1 MMAVAAALVLFVVG
15 VPPGATPVVLTGT
28 CVQWSGGYSR
38 ASCDQAHAGKIVGT
52 ATNPDGCAARSSFFR
67 YDSRVDC
74 VDTSQE
80 RHSAGDRRAFAVAEP
95 PAPGAR

>member
-1 MMAVAAALVLFVVG
+1 MVG
-15 VPPGATPVVLTGT
+15 CGDDGGRGRARPVRRRRARGATPVVLTGT

-67 YDSRVDC
+67 YDSRVYC
-74 VDTSQE
+74 IDTSQ
-80 RHSAGDRRAFAVAEP
+80 
-95 PAPGAR
+95 